1 MTTKEKHYVDNSLM
15 ASFQD
20 PLIKAGFV
28 VALLFWL
35 TLYFISPPE
44 SSQDWLLAAP
54 LWYLKLTLL
63 YPMLEELV
71 FRGLVQSQIF
81 SFVRKIE
88 LGPFTLA
95 NIGTSVVFCGF
106 HFFSHAPLWAGLVI
120 IPSLYFGYLKDKYHS
135 LKQPIL
141 MHVVFNAGYFLI
153 FPPVSSL

>member
-1 MTTKEKHYVDNSLM
+1 MSTKEKHYVDNSLM

-28 VALLFWL
+28 VAPLFWFA
-35 TLYFISPPE
+35 LYFISPPQG
-44 SSQDWLLAAP
+44 SQAWLLVAP
-54 LWYLKLTLL
+54 LWYLKLALL
-63 YPMLEELV
+63 YPILEELV

-81 SFVRKIE
+81 NVLRKVK
-88 LGPFTLA
+88 LGPFTWA
-95 NIGTSVVFCGF
+95 NIGASVVFCGF
-106 HFFSHAPLWAGLVI
+106 HFLSHAPIWAGLVI

-141 MHVVFNAGYFLI
+141 MHVFFNAGYFLI